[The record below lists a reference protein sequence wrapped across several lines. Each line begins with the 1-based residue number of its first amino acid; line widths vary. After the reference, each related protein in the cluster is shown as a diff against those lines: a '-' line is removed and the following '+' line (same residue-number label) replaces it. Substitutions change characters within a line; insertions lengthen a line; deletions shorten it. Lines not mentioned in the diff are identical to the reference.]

1 MNNPPRIAIVTIAA
15 AGLLACLQ
23 AAAGQDWFG
32 ATPEQQAEPVD
43 VATVMAEPESR
54 LDQRLTVSG
63 RMTDVCTKR
72 GCWAVFENDGA
83 MLRIVARDHGFA
95 IPSDLRGPAVAHGV
109 LERHEM
115 SREAAEHLVEDDG
128 ADPALRDEPVAYRL
142 VADGVRVMP

>member
-1 MNNPPRIAIVTIAA
+1 MNHPRKAVIATI
-15 AGLLACLQ
+15 GLLACFQ
-23 AAAGQDWFG
+23 AAAAQDWFG
-32 ATPEQQAEPVD
+32 AAPAQEAEPVD

-72 GCWAVFENDGA
+72 GCWAVFENDGV

-95 IPSDLRGPAVAHGV
+95 IPSQLRGPAIAHGV

-115 SREAAEHLVEDDG
+115 SPEAAEHLVADDG
-128 ADPALRDEPVAYRL
+128 ADPALLDEPVAWRL